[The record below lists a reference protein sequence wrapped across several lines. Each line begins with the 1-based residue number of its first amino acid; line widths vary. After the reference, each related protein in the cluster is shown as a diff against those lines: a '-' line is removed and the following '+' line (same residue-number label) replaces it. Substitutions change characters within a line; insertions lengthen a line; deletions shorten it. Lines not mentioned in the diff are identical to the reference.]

1 MVGGKKINPVSEVR
15 QSLCYVNTS
24 SELLRRKE
32 KELSSFGSFRPRSTG
47 VGLPTCVF
55 VLTYVYTNWSTD
67 QLGPPK

>member
-1 MVGGKKINPVSEVR
+1 MVGGKKN
-15 QSLCYVNTS
+15 QSRERGAPELVFVNTF

>member
-47 VGLPTCVF
+47 VGLPTCVL
-55 VLTYVYTNWSTD
+55 VLTYVYTNLEYR
-67 QLGPPK
+67 LGPPK